1 MIIKYGCSLYE
12 GSGKTMGK
20 IKRGEQ

>member
-20 IKRGEQ
+20 IKILL